1 MAVSCGMPV
10 DDQSA
15 PIPRGLVLLLG
26 SIMAF
31 GPLSID
37 MYLPSFPTLGT
48 VFGAS
53 EARVQLTLSAYL
65 LGLAVGQLIYGPLAD
80 RFGRKRP
87 LLFGIALFTIASIG
101 CAWATSIEA
110 LIGLRALQALGG
122 AAGMVMVRAVVR
134 DLFSAQG
141 GARMYSMLMLVMGA
155 APILA
160 PALGGQVL
168 LWFGWRWIF
177 GLLALMGLVCFL
189 AVATR
194 LAETLPEGVMRANR
208 ALPISR
214 VAADYRRVLMHPQF
228 FFCVLTGA
236 SSLAALFAYISAS
249 PFVLIDLLGIAP
261 AAYGVWFGLN
271 AAAFIVGSQVNA
283 RLLRHRSPEQIL
295 PWTVGA
301 FALSTLAMLAV
312 CASPAFGLFTFMGT
326 MAVVLFTV
334 GCTLAN
340 TTALAMQPFVY
351 EAGAASALLGT
362 MQLSAGAAA
371 GIAVGVSYSD
381 SPVPLAV
388 VVLICG
394 AVAFAALARARRHVG
409 PVAIG
414 AR

>member
-1 MAVSCGMPV
+1 MPLN
-10 DDQSA
+10 DQST
-15 PIPRGLVLLLG
+15 PLPRGLVLLLG

-37 MYLPSFPTLGT
+37 MYLPSLPTLGE

-80 RFGRKRP
+80 RLGRRRP
-87 LLFGIALFTIASIG
+87 LMFGIALFTVASVG
-101 CAWATSIEA
+101 CALASSIDA
-110 LIGLRALQALGG
+110 LIALRALQALGG

-141 GARMYSMLMLVMGA
+141 GARMYSMLMLVMGV

-168 LWFGWRWIF
+168 VWMGWRWIF
-177 GLLALMGLVCFL
+177 GALALMGLICFI
-189 AVATR
+189 AVALR
-194 LAETLPEGVMRANR
+194 LSETLPEGVMRANR
-208 ALPISR
+208 ARPIGR
-214 VAADYRRVLMHPQF
+214 VASDYRRVLTHPQF

-249 PFVLIDLLGIAP
+249 PFVLIDLLGIQP
-261 AAYGVWFGLN
+261 AAYGLWFGLN
-271 AAAFIVGSQVNA
+271 AAAFILGSQVNA
-283 RLLRHRSPEQIL
+283 RLLRHRRPEQIL

-301 FALSTLAMLAV
+301 FTVATLLMLAV
-312 CASPAFGLFTFMGT
+312 SASALFGLFSFMAS
-326 MAVVLFTV
+326 MAIVLFTV

-340 TTALAMQPFVY
+340 TTALALQPFVY

-362 MQLSAGAAA
+362 LQLSAGAVA
-371 GIAVGVSYSD
+371 GIVVAISCTD
-381 SPVPLAV
+381 SPVPLAAV
-388 VVLICG
+388 IALCG
-394 AVAFAALARARRHVG
+394 VIAFVAFARARRHLG
-409 PVAIG
+409 AEVA
-414 AR
+414 

>member
-1 MAVSCGMPV
+1 MNDAP
-10 DDQSA
+10 A

-37 MYLPSFPTLGT
+37 MYLPSLPTLGE
-48 VFGAS
+48 VFGAT

-65 LGLAVGQLIYGPLAD
+65 LGLAVGQLIYGPVAD
-80 RFGRKRP
+80 RWGRRRP

-101 CAWATSIEA
+101 CALATSIDA
-110 LIGLRALQALGG
+110 LIALRALQALGG

-168 LWFGWRWIF
+168 IWMGWRWIF
-177 GLLALMGLVCFL
+177 GALALMGLICFT
-189 AVATR
+189 AVALH
-194 LAETLPEGVMRANR
+194 LAETLPEGVMRTNR
-208 ALPISR
+208 ARPVSR
-214 VAADYRRVLMHPQF
+214 VAGDYRRVLTHPQF

-249 PFVLIDLLGIAP
+249 PFVLIDLLGVEP

-283 RLLRHRSPEQIL
+283 RLLRHRRPEQIL

-301 FALSTLAMLAV
+301 FAVATLVMLAV
-312 CASPAFGLFTFMGT
+312 CASPAFGLFSFLCS

-340 TTALAMQPFVY
+340 TTALALQPFVY

-371 GIAVGVSYSD
+371 GIAVAISYSD
-381 SPVPLAV
+381 SPIPLAV
-388 VVLICG
+388 VVAACG
-394 AVAFAALARARRHVG
+394 IIAFAAFARGQRYLVAELA
-409 PVAIG
+409 
-414 AR
+414 